1 VQPIMTADEVIQAI
15 TAGFAKPVWFVVEE
29 LRAGYARTR
38 TPLDRANMLRPGGV
52 VSGPALFAAA
62 DLAMYAV
69 VLGHVGPQLMAV
81 TSDLSIR
88 FLRKAVPG
96 DIIAEAS
103 LLKLGRKLAVIDVR
117 LSCGDDPALVAHATG
132 TYALP

>member
-1 VQPIMTADEVIQAI
+1 MTADEVTRTIS
-15 TAGFAKPVWFVVEE
+15 AGFGKPMWFVLEE

-52 VSGPALFAAA
+52 LSGPTLFEAA

-88 FLRKAVPG
+88 FLRKAPPADVL
-96 DIIAEAS
+96 AAAS
-103 LLKLGRKLAVIDVR
+103 LIKLGRRLAVIDVR
-117 LSCGDDPALVAHATG
+117 LTCGDDPALVAHATG
-132 TYALP
+132 TYAIP